1 MKKVHLQTCLFLV
14 FFFTASMGFAR
25 DYIIYSIA
33 QDIPMGYED
42 EVIQKNYYVN
52 MGTKQGLES
61 GTVLDVFRIISRL
74 DPYETKKR
82 YNYKVKIGEL
92 EVIHTEEDSAITNL
106 RSVNDSSKKGL
117 FFDVQGLMIGDHIGV
132 KIN

>member
-1 MKKVHLQTCLFLV
+1 MKKVHLQTVLFLV
-14 FFFTASMGFAR
+14 FTFTASMGFAR

-33 QDIPMGYED
+33 QDIPMGHEN

-61 GTVLDVFRIISRL
+61 GTVLDVFRVISRL

-92 EVIHTEEDSAITNL
+92 EVIHTEENSAITNL
-106 RSVNDSSKKGL
+106 KSVNDSSKKGL

-132 KIN
+132 KVN